1 MRVKTLK
8 IAVFLFILSL
18 LQGCSGL
25 SDKEPRTRPDG
36 TPMTEYQVYE
46 NEIKDGVFYV
56 RHSDSVCE
64 PVYFGEATFE
74 KGSVSKIKNDKR
86 VLWFKDDYSRIP
98 TLYKGESLIYYT
110 QGLLDEQFTY
120 ERFEDF
126 GYSIGMRGL
135 EKTSSGRYLLHTDP
149 EKKCT
154 YPASDADAVLEIK
167 NSAVLIDSIGDVKI
181 RAAESESANEQP
193 VTRCGSIAHLT
204 KDYKYNVMVYEGTV
218 EHSYTMAADVRI
230 MGSMEGQVTADY
242 SFVGDNTIS
251 LILPDTFNSGFYLI
265 NGVGLFRYIDGTTYD
280 EASTDMNIPN
290 SEGSTV
296 NGTVQANGLVK
307 QDDSFDPFAEEGVS
321 LDTGEEDR
329 AEAGTETT
337 EKPQLEEA
345 NVDPSDFCNIVSK
358 FNITSP
364 GKLSIFI
371 TFEDEKGKVIKD
383 ASKYIAAVITSPDGD
398 SFSLQATDDSTLTI
412 DFEATDTGI
421 YKINYAGLTDE
432 IPKVQVTTI

>member
-1 MRVKTLK
+1 MRSKTFEL
-8 IAVFLFILSL
+8 VGFLIILSF

-86 VLWFKDDYSRIP
+86 VLWFRDDYSRIP

-154 YPASDADAVLEIK
+154 YPASDADAILEIK
-167 NSAVLIDSIGDVKI
+167 NSSVLIDSIGDVKI

-280 EASTDMNIPN
+280 EASTDMNVPN
-290 SEGSTV
+290 SKESAVYDTA
-296 NGTVQANGLVK
+296 QANGLVK
-307 QDDSFDPFAEEGVS
+307 QDDSFDPFAEEGVM
-321 LDTGEEDR
+321 LDDGIEDK
-329 AEAGTETT
+329 TENDH
-337 EKPQLEEA
+337 ESMKKVPEDKA
-345 NVDPSDFCNIVSK
+345 DVDPSKFSKIVSK

-371 TFEDEKGKVIKD
+371 TFEDEKGKVITD
-383 ASKYIAAVITSPDGD
+383 ASNYIVAVITSPEGE
-398 SFSLQATDDSTLTI
+398 SFSLQASDDSTLTI
-412 DFEATDTGI
+412 DFEATDTGV